1 MTWSKEW
8 KQDLLTWLEE
18 SRGDWKGLSEALG
31 SEGPSR
37 LRFDVVF
44 AVDEVNASLFDAL
57 DGIADV
63 SAENLAASPDSLR
76 VTFVREEGHPGR
88 ANQIVVLSGETFMH
102 ILGMLLDAVGG
113 EEID

>member
-1 MTWSKEW
+1 MPVSST
-8 KQDLLTWLEE
+8 
-18 SRGDWKGLSEALG
+18 
-31 SEGPSR
+31 R
-37 LRFDVVF
+37 LDGR
-44 AVDEVNASLFDAL
+44 